1 MSNDGSNITTSTT
14 GQISMRNFIDEVQ
27 TISTP
32 TTTVGMKQFG
42 DKQWFIDFDRDQG
55 APGKSNS
62 IVLTKHNAMTIGVD
76 DLVGSASENNPD
88 NWSAAPYGL
97 QEFTSFD
104 QANPFIF
111 GTSNTAN
118 TNSTQTG
125 SLMSNNSITTAS
137 CFAFLRVSLSVW
149 CMRVG
154 SDLVWYMTGGR
165 FASNHN
171 SGANNTYIGT
181 TALSSGNATATEIAR
196 IAGADSDCNVSVSYS
211 TLQQSNNFNQTQTFT
226 ASLSETSGTPTFN
239 MTEGPT
245 ALTSTNTRL
254 GYNFSTQNLT
264 ECAPSGDSFRI
275 RLAVDWTI
283 TLDGVRPRTFRMF
296 VHLFGTATTTGQC
309 C

>member
-1 MSNDGSNITTSTT
+1 MESFKEFTEALTMQQRLARGRIAKRTAKKRARMAKRKRMRIKGPQDMLKKAGMMARGKLAMKLSGGVPMNQLTMSQKVQLAKKLDKKKAAIAKLTKKLLPHAKKAERERIAALRSGDKIMSNDGSNITTSTT

-76 DLVGSASENNPD
+76 DLVGNASENNPD

-125 SLMSNNSITTAS
+125 SLMSVNSITTGS

-165 FASNHN
+165 FAGTMTHKE
-171 SGANNTYIGT
+171 YIHWY
-181 TALSSGNATATEIAR
+181 
-196 IAGADSDCNVSVSYS
+196 YS
-211 TLQQSNNFNQTQTFT
+211 F
-226 ASLSETSGTPTFN
+226 E
-239 MTEGPT
+239 
-245 ALTSTNTRL
+245 
-254 GYNFSTQNLT
+254 
-264 ECAPSGDSFRI
+264 
-275 RLAVDWTI
+275 
-283 TLDGVRPRTFRMF
+283 
-296 VHLFGTATTTGQC
+296 
-309 C
+309 

>member
-42 DKQWFIDFDRDQG
+42 DKQWFIYFDRDQG

-125 SLMSNNSITTAS
+125 SLMSVNSITTAS

-226 ASLSETSGTPTFN
+226 ASLSESSGTPTFN